1 MKLNLF
7 DKISIFIFGVFLL
20 LLIIL
25 YIEKYMFYTFVYE
38 MIQKLILF
46 GLISSGILFII
57 GQLDPNNYK
66 DKK

>member
-25 YIEKYMFYTFVYE
+25 YIEKHMFYTFVYE